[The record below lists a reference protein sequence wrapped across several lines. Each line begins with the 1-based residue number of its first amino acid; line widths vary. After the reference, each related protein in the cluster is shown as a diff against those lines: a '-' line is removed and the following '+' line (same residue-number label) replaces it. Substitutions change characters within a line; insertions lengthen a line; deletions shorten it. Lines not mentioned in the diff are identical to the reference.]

1 MAFKTIDDINFKG
14 KRALVRVDFN
24 VPLDQTGKITD
35 DYRIQSA
42 MPTINKIVNDGGK
55 AILMSH
61 LGRPGGQVQPELSME
76 PVYQFLKKTM
86 DCPVEF
92 ADDCVGTLA
101 ENFANIME
109 DGSVLLLE
117 NLRFHDEEKKNDPE
131 FSKQLAALADVY
143 VNDAFGTAHRA
154 HASTVGVTEYF
165 EKKVAGYLIEKEVKF
180 LVDALEHPT
189 SPYLA
194 IMGGAKISGKIE
206 LIDKLLDSVDTLLVG
221 GGMAYTFLKAQGK
234 EIGGSLLEEDKLD
247 LAKKILGRVRDE
259 DLDFLLPTDC
269 IAASHPEV
277 GVPTSTLSID
287 HINVNEMGLDIGP
300 DTRTTYREKILK
312 AKTILWNGPMG
323 VFEIAEFAEGTQ
335 AIAEALAEATDRGA
349 TTIVGGGD
357 SASALRQFGLMDKVS
372 HVSTGGGASLEM
384 LSGKELPGI
393 VALEN

>member
-61 LGRPGGQVQPELSME
+61 LGRPGGQVQPELSLE
-76 PVYQFLKKTM
+76 PVYQYLKKTM

-92 ADDCVGTLA
+92 ADDCVGTIA

-154 HASTVGVTEYF
+154 HASTVGVTEHF

-180 LVDALEHPT
+180 LVDALEHPA

-247 LAKKILGRVRDE
+247 LAKEILERVRDE
-259 DLDFLLPTDC
+259 NLDFLLPTDC

-300 DTRTTYREKILK
+300 DTRATYREKILN

-323 VFEIAEFAEGTQ
+323 VFEIAEFAEGTH
-335 AIAEALAEATDRGA
+335 AIAEALAEATDKGA